1 MNMRTEHEHQ
11 GKMCS
16 GSGVIAWTMD
26 TLYKQ
31 SVEYCCGSLSSSL
44 VNYTTHVPHQISAFE
59 IYCLCC
65 YWTLVQWLPQQ
76 YQSYR
81 KYIYF
86 RVGQLQCVHRLQS
99 VVYKVNQFV
108 LETLSSSSMLF
119 NIKSRLLFSLK
130 DLSYNISYNEMDVRE
145 SVCLIPI
152 LLPRST
158 EFLGKRI
165 VD

>member
-1 MNMRTEHEHQ
+1 MRTGHGHQ
-11 GKMCS
+11 GRMCS
-16 GSGVIAWTMD
+16 GSGVIAWTID

-31 SVEYCCGSLSSSL
+31 LVKYCCGSLLSSL
-44 VNYTTHVPHQISAFE
+44 VNYTTCVPHQISAFE
-59 IYCLCC
+59 IYYLCC
-65 YWTLVQWLPQQ
+65 YWILVQWLPQQ
-76 YQSYR
+76 YQSYG

-86 RVGQLQCVHRLQS
+86 RVGQLQCVHRPWS

-130 DLSYNISYNEMDVRE
+130 DLSYNISYNEIDARE

-158 EFLGKRI
+158 EFSGKRI